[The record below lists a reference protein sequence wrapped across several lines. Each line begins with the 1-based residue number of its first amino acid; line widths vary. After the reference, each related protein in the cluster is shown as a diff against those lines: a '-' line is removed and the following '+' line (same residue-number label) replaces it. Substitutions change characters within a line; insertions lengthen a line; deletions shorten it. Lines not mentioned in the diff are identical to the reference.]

1 MVILSGDFIS
11 SPASFY
17 VLIFPLMIY
26 YLSRAASIY
35 IDDGTALPLMPVPG
49 LPDVAA
55 IQRPKL
61 LNSSGKSSM
70 FMDSWM
76 KDKVRYSEKDKQKL
90 EKGSGYVK
98 VWTLVSNWVYRVIS
112 W

>member
-1 MVILSGDFIS
+1 
-11 SPASFY
+11 
-17 VLIFPLMIY
+17 MIY
-26 YLSRAASIY
+26 YLYQAVPIY
-35 IDDGTALPLMPVPG
+35 IDDGTAIPACLILG
-49 LPDVAA
+49 SPDGTE
-55 IQRPKL
+55 IGRPEL
-61 LNSSGKSSM
+61 LNSSGKSSL

-76 KDKVRYSEKDKQKL
+76 KDKVRYSEKDKEKL

>member
-17 VLIFPLMIY
+17 ESILQLMIY
-26 YLSRAASIY
+26 YLYQAASFY
-35 IDDGTALPLMPVPG
+35 RDGGTAIPLCQPA
-49 LPDVAA
+49 LQDADA
-55 IQRPKL
+55 IERPEL
-61 LNSSGKSSM
+61 LNSSGKSYSV
-70 FMDSWM
+70 MDSWM
-76 KDKVRYSEKDKQKL
+76 KDKVRYSEKDKEKL

-98 VWTLVSNWVYRVIS
+98 LWTLVSNWLYRVIS

>member
-11 SPASFY
+11 SPALFS

-26 YLSRAASIY
+26 YLCRAVSIY
-35 IDDGTALPLMPVPG
+35 IDVGTAIPASLILG
-49 LPDVAA
+49 LPDGVE
-55 IQRPKL
+55 IGRQEL
-61 LNSSGKSSM
+61 LNSSGKSSL

-76 KDKVRYSEKDKQKL
+76 KDKVRYSEKDKEKL

-98 VWTLVSNWVYRVIS
+98 VWTLVSNWVYRLIS